1 MQGQRSTVGSLP
13 ETLEFDCGSTSSNTT
28 VNPPI
33 FWNNMQNPAE
43 NHIPEYILSPSE
55 INSSYVN
62 YINQDWQNL
71 SGWSLGEPSSSNT
84 QNEVNN
90 EQKRELGWSS
100 SVSAS
105 AIGGPILDRCLRPA
119 NALSLDNVITSYI
132 PMHSSNSHLV
142 SQSLNLN
149 ASLADSG
156 SGNSHHMEH
165 PNLPKS
171 SGPLN
176 EHIPPITSSGSFT
189 LPSGSNGFLVEDNDG
204 RPGCSRDTRRVS
216 GKRKAVERDFGQS
229 LDVGSCSY
237 SQNRDGS
244 AWNTFPTQNYA
255 GNNFSRSASVELV
268 NARIG
273 LSMGN
278 VASESVP
285 DTNVA
290 ELRNCRLRIN
300 PPSQQNSIAPTA
312 FSSGSVIRNT
322 GISSST
328 SMLQRI
334 HRHDSSLDFRSV
346 PPVDT
351 IIPHSQPLIV
361 HAPALPRNAQSF
373 RWSSGSTSTNNLSS
387 NSLMSANRDN
397 LPHEEGSSRSM
408 PRNIPEQPVF
418 VPPTNLRNLVRN
430 PAIRASSSANLSIP
444 GNVASSRPGSNS
456 AINPSSASP
465 WASRPNPHQHY
476 PRRLAEYVRQPL
488 FSPGSEAAGSPIN
501 SYSSLRGPPTSYML
515 SSGVVHPGSA
525 SLSERPGDSQYA
537 IPPSLRPLA
546 VAGEGSGRIVSEL
559 RNVLGL
565 MRRGGSLRLE
575 NVAWNPINFKDV
587 MMLNQSMFPGIA
599 DIHDR
604 HRDMRLDVDNMSY
617 EELLALEERIGNV
630 STGLNED
637 TISKHLKQKK
647 YSVEKGS
654 QHEAEPCCICQEE
667 YKDGDNMGSLDC
679 GHDFH
684 SDCVKQWLTHKN
696 LCPICKT
703 AGLAT

>member
-55 INSSYVN
+55 MNSSYVN

-84 QNEVNN
+84 LNEVNN
-90 EQKRELGWSS
+90 NEPKRELGWSS
-100 SVSAS
+100 SLSAS
-105 AIGGPILDRCLRPA
+105 AIGGPILERCFRPA
-119 NALSLDNVITSYI
+119 NALSLDNVITSYM

-149 ASLADSG
+149 ASLIDSG
-156 SGNSHHMEH
+156 SGNSRHVEH

-171 SGPLN
+171 SGPVN
-176 EHIPPITSSGSFT
+176 EHIPPITSSASFT

-229 LDVGSCSY
+229 LDIGSCSH

-255 GNNFSRSASVELV
+255 GSNFSRPASVELV

-290 ELRNCRLRIN
+290 GGSDSLLRNCRLRIN

-312 FSSGSVIRNT
+312 FSSGSVVRNT

-328 SMLQRI
+328 SMLQRV
-334 HRHDSSLDFRSV
+334 HRHDSSLDLRSV

-351 IIPHSQPLIV
+351 MIPQSQPHIV

-373 RWSSGSTSTNNLSS
+373 RWSSASSSTNNLSS
-387 NSLMSANRDN
+387 NSLMNANRDN

-408 PRNIPEQPVF
+408 PRNISEQPVF

-430 PAIRASSSANLSIP
+430 PAIRASSSSNLSIP

-465 WASRPNPHQHY
+465 WVSRPNPHQHY
-476 PRRLAEYVRQPL
+476 PRRLAEYVRRPL
-488 FSPGSEAAGSPIN
+488 FSSGSAAAGSPIN
-501 SYSSLRGPPTSYML
+501 SYSSLRGPATSYML

-525 SLSERPGDSQYA
+525 SLLERPSDNEHA
-537 IPPSLRPLA
+537 IPPSLRPLG
-546 VAGEGSGRIVSEL
+546 VAGEGSGRIVSEVQL

-575 NVAWNPINFKDV
+575 DV

-630 STGLNED
+630 STGLNEE
-637 TISKHLKQKK
+637 TILKHLKQKK

-667 YKDGDNMGSLDC
+667 YKDGDDMGSLDC

-684 SDCVKQWLTHKN
+684 ADCVKQWLTHKN
-696 LCPICKT
+696 ICPICKT